1 MRDVFIIGAGQT
13 PVGEHWHLG
22 LRDLGAAAI
31 RAALDDAGLPP
42 GDPEEARGG
51 ALDAPGALGALYVG
65 NMLGGAVNGQ
75 ENLAALLADA
85 AGLLPIESFKVEAA
99 CASGG
104 AAVRAAALAVA
115 AGAHDVAVAVGIEK
129 MTDAVGEQV
138 AAGLAT
144 AADGDYEASHGL
156 SFVALSALL
165 MRRYMH
171 ETGAAREDFAPFA
184 VNAHAN
190 AAANAHAMFRAPI
203 TGEEFARSPLVASPI
218 GVLDAAPVCDG
229 AAAVV
234 LCSREALRP
243 AHRAVRI
250 AAAAGAT
257 DTIGLAGRA
266 DLLTLAAARRSAERV
281 FAASGMAPADCDFFE
296 AHDAFTIITA
306 LSLEACGFAPRGEA
320 LRRAAHGCFAAGGCV
335 PLSTCGGLKARGHPV
350 GASGAY
356 QVVEAVLQLRGE
368 AGANQVP
375 GARVGLTQSIGG
387 HGSIAV
393 THLLEV

>member
-1 MRDVFIIGAGQT
+1 MRDVFVIGAGQT

-22 LRDLGAAAI
+22 LRELGAAAI
-31 RAALDDAGLPP
+31 RAALDDAGIETV
-42 GDPEEARGG
+42 D
-51 ALDAPGALGALYVG
+51 ALFAG
-65 NMLGGAVNGQ
+65 NMLGGAINGQ
-75 ENLAALLADA
+75 ENLGALLADA
-85 AGLLPIESFKVEAA
+85 AGLLPAEAWKVEAA

-115 AGAHDVAVAVGIEK
+115 AGVHEVAVAVGIEK
-129 MTDAVGEQV
+129 MTDAVAEQV
-138 AAGLAT
+138 TVGLAT
-144 AADGDYEASHGL
+144 ASDCDYEASHGM

-171 ETGAAREDFAPFA
+171 ETGACREDFAPFA
-184 VNAHAN
+184 VNAHRN
-190 AAANAHAMFRAPI
+190 AASNANAMFREPI
-203 TGEEFARSPLVASPI
+203 SGEDFARSPQVAAPI

-234 LCSREALRP
+234 VCSREALRP

-250 AAAAGAT
+250 AAAAAAT

-266 DLLTLAAARRSAERV
+266 DLLTLGAARRSAEKA
-281 FAASGMAPADCDFFE
+281 FAASGFAPRDCDLFE

-320 LRRAAHGCFAAGGCV
+320 LKRAAHGCFARGGCI

-350 GASGAY
+350 GASGVY
-356 QVVEAVLQLRGE
+356 QVVEATAQLRGE
-368 AGANQVP
+368 AGANQVA
-375 GARVGLTQSIGG
+375 GARVALTQSIGG

-393 THLLEV
+393 THVLES

>member
-1 MRDVFIIGAGQT
+1 MTGMRDVFIVGAGQT
-13 PVGEHWHLG
+13 PVGEHWDLG
-22 LRDLGAAAI
+22 LRELGAAAI
-31 RAALDDAGLPP
+31 RAALDDAGIETV
-42 GDPEEARGG
+42 D
-51 ALDAPGALGALYVG
+51 ALFAG

-75 ENLAALLADA
+75 ENLGALLADA
-85 AGLLPIESFKVEAA
+85 AGLLPAEAWKVEAA

-104 AAVRAAALAVA
+104 AAVRAAAMAVA

-129 MTDAVGEQV
+129 MTDAASERVT
-138 AAGLAT
+138 AGLAT

-171 ETGAAREDFAPFA
+171 ETGAGREDFAPFA
-184 VNAHAN
+184 VNAHCN
-190 AAANAHAMFRAPI
+190 AASNANAMFRAPI
-203 TGEEFARSPLVASPI
+203 SAADFARSPLVAAPI

-234 LCSREALRP
+234 LCAREALRP

-250 AAAAGAT
+250 AAAAAAT
-257 DTIGLAGRA
+257 DTIGLARRA
-266 DLLTLAAARRSAERV
+266 DLLTLGAARRSAEKA
-281 FAASGMAPADCDFFE
+281 FAASGFGPADCDLFE

-320 LRRAAHGCFAAGGCV
+320 LKRAAHGCFGRGGCIPV
-335 PLSTCGGLKARGHPV
+335 STCGGLKARGHPV

-356 QVVEAVLQLRGE
+356 QIVEAVAQLRGE
-368 AGANQVP
+368 AGPNQVT
-375 GARVGLTQSIGG
+375 GARVALTQSIGG

-393 THLLEV
+393 THLLEA

>member
-13 PVGEHWHLG
+13 AVGEHWDRG

-31 RAALDDAGLPP
+31 RAALDDAGITESNEV
-42 GDPEEARGG
+42 D
-51 ALDAPGALGALYVG
+51 ALFAG
-65 NMLGGAVNGQ
+65 NMLGGAVNRQ
-75 ENLAALLADA
+75 ENLGALLADA
-85 AGLLPIESFKVEAA
+85 AGLLPAEAWKVEAA

-115 AGAHDVAVAVGIEK
+115 SGAHEVAVAVGIEK
-129 MTDAVGEQV
+129 MTDAIGEEIT
-138 AAGLAT
+138 AGLAT

-184 VNAHAN
+184 VNAHRN
-190 AAANAHAMFRAPI
+190 AAANVNAMFREPI
-203 TGEEFARSPLVASPI
+203 SAEQFARSPQVAAPI

-234 LCSREALRP
+234 VCSREALRP

-250 AAAAGAT
+250 AAAAAAT

-266 DLLTLAAARRSAERV
+266 DLLTLGAARRSAEKA
-281 FAASGMAPADCDFFE
+281 FAASGFTPQDCDLFE

-320 LRRAAHGCFAAGGCV
+320 LKRAAHGCFARGGCI
-335 PLSTCGGLKARGHPV
+335 PLSTFGGLKARGHPV

-356 QVVEAVLQLRGE
+356 QVVEATAQLRGE
-368 AGANQVP
+368 GGPNQVP
-375 GARVGLTQSIGG
+375 GARVALTQSIGG

-393 THLLEV
+393 THVLEV